1 MQLDLVPKNSL
12 TTNISLPKGSPMI
25 AAYLNGWKNTLG
37 IGDVFWS
44 SCCSIRPSP
53 NDLKTSFEFQ

>member
-1 MQLDLVPKNSL
+1 MHLDLDPENSL
-12 TTNISLPKGSPMI
+12 TTKISLPKGSPMI

-44 SCCSIRPSP
+44 SP